1 MLEEILITWLRK
13 LTNELEKMEI
23 CPLYAALPHKKQMKV
38 FEAAPEG
45 SRKVVLAT
53 NIAETSIT
61 INGIKYVVD
70 CGLVKARVYNPRIG
84 IDSLVVIPVSKA
96 AARQRAGRAGREVTI
111 QITIFE

>member
-1 MLEEILITWLRK
+1 
-13 LTNELEKMEI
+13 MEI